1 MRYAFADAAVE
12 YEYIN
17 DDDVRAGELRQ
28 RFDVILVAHQGRTS
42 LKTLVHGRDEVF
54 GPQPYRA
61 DDNFPSH
68 GRIDSSDDI
77 TGGIFL

>member
-1 MRYAFADAAVE
+1 M
-12 YEYIN
+12 
-17 DDDVRAGELRQ
+17 
-28 RFDVILVAHQGRTS
+28 AHQGRTS

-77 TGGIFL
+77 TGGIGFEGLGNLESFLDDGADVLARFLDRYT